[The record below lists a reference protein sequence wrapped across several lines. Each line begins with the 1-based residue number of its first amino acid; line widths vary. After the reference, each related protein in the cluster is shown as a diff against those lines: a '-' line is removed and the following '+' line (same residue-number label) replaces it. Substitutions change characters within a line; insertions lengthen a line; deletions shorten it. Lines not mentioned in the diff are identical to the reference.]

1 MSAKNRGLGKGFDA
15 LIPKKLVEAEFDPTA
30 KSKDEGAYVNEV
42 QINLIDPNPNQPR
55 VNFAPDSLESLAA
68 SIKRYGIV
76 QPLVVSP
83 VAGRYQLI
91 AGERRLRAA
100 KLAEQKTVPAV
111 IRSASEQQQ
120 MEVALVENLQRDDL
134 NAVETATAYQKL
146 IDEFNETPKSIGEAV
161 GHKEFTVMNT
171 IRLLKLPIEAK
182 RAIAAGVISE
192 GHGRQILALKDPG
205 DQQKLLELIKKHNW
219 TVRQAEHYVQE
230 HKRGNKDAVTP
241 AARATALTNDTT
253 KQISKKLK
261 TDVMIEPRAKGGRL
275 VIRYKD
281 DKDLE
286 RITKYFS

>member
-1 MSAKNRGLGKGFDA
+1 MSAKNRGLGKGFDS

-42 QINLIDPNPNQPR
+42 QIDLIDPNPNQPR
-55 VNFAPDSLESLAA
+55 VHFAPDSLESLAA

-76 QPLVVSP
+76 QPLVVRP

-100 KLAEQKTVPAV
+100 KLANQKTVPAV
-111 IRSASEQQQ
+111 IRSENEQRQ

-146 IDEFNETPKSIGEAV
+146 IDEFNETPKSIGAAV
-161 GHKEFTVMNT
+161 GKVEFTVRNT
-171 IRLLKLPIEAK
+171 IRLLNLPIEAK
-182 RAIAAGVISE
+182 RAIAAGKISE
-192 GHGRQILALKDPG
+192 GHARQILAIKDPAK
-205 DQQKLLELIKKHNW
+205 QQQLLKLIIDRGW
-219 TVRQAEHYVQE
+219 TVRQAEHFVLE
-230 HKRGNKDAVTP
+230 AKRGKTASEPTKRSSAV
-241 AARATALTNDTT
+241 TNDTT
-253 KQISKKLK
+253 KNLSKKLK
-261 TDVMIEPRAKGGRL
+261 TDVMLEPRSKGGRL

-286 RITKYFS
+286 RITKYFA